1 MDKSRSS
8 QEVIL
13 PKQAREGEMRGL
25 ALFDRDICRALGASL
40 REMQEL
46 SERMQRMIDSN
57 PIYRKSAS
65 PSSGTITNPQLDR
78 MEEGFSGICTSF
90 LAHDLRELVVY
101 DSSRI
106 IAYARIITYD
116 PSASQEVV
124 AA

>member
-78 MEEGFSGICTSF
+78 MEEGICTSF